1 LPLGGTTEDENVPL
15 AHAQGGT
22 SGGLNQLTSPSPSLC
37 ACGKEGSHFH
47 RSPFIPQAHLWL
59 LPSQQLLGRHHDLFR
74 LEPELLLKLFKWSRS
89 PKCFHADDATLQANV
104 SFPSEG

>member
-1 LPLGGTTEDENVPL
+1 MPLGGTTEDEKVPPWTRGDFRGVEPAEL
-15 AHAQGGT
+15 PHA
-22 SGGLNQLTSPSPSLC
+22 PPLC

-74 LEPELLLKLFKWSRS
+74 LEPELLLKLFKGSRS
-89 PKCFHADDATLQANV
+89 PKCFHADDATLQTNV